1 MADTV
6 NNSDKNS
13 AGKNKDN
20 KNTGKKQ
27 SFLKGLKKEF
37 KKVTFPDSKET
48 AKQTTSVIIISVVL
62 GLIIALMDTVI
73 QYGVNWLTTF

>member
-13 AGKNKDN
+13 AGKNKD

-27 SFLKGLKKEF
+27 SFLKGLRKEF
-37 KKVTFPDSKET
+37 KKVTWPDSSDV
-48 AKQTTSVIIISVVL
+48 AKQTTSVIVVSVVL
-62 GLIIALMDTVI
+62 GLLIALMDTVI